1 MKLRTEVG
9 DTVLCTYLLSYQ
21 EQHSLQNSQSHEITV
36 LDSILFQVHELCRLT
51 VQINTH
57 VLHYSHILAFHNE
70 RK

>member
-36 LDSILFQVHELCRLT
+36 LDSILLQVHEL
-51 VQINTH
+51 QINCTD
-57 VLHYSHILAFHNE
+57 
-70 RK
+70 